1 MCCNCFGIITLLAPL
16 LPSNRGGKRVTEAY
30 STATLPSFCTVGGY
44 RASRCTSANFVMP
57 L

>member
-1 MCCNCFGIITLLAPL
+1 MYCNCFGIIALLAPP
-16 LPSNRGGKRVTEAY
+16 LPPNWGEKCVTEAY
-30 STATLPSFCTVGGY
+30 STATLPSFYTVGGY